1 MKKYFSIAFCLFGLH
16 GNSQQLFTLPEAIN
30 TALKNSFDIQI
41 AKNNLTISTLSN
53 DKGFAGA
60 LPVVNATI
68 NDVENSTS
76 VNQKLNNG
84 NTVNRGGARANNLTG
99 NVQGTF
105 LLYNGYRVVATK
117 QRLEQIQK
125 ISEQQLNSQIQNT
138 LAAVAT
144 KYYDIV
150 RQESYYQTL
159 TVSLDL
165 SLKRLQIINAR
176 RDAGLA
182 NMADVYQG
190 ELDLNARKQELQTQ
204 QLVID
209 QAKTDLL
216 VLMRLPT
223 NLKISIKDS
232 IVVDKSLQLDS
243 LQKKLYNN
251 PDIQSAALSVKVNEF
266 VEKETAA
273 QRYPS
278 VRLNAGLNYNRNQS
292 EAGLFLLNQSYGPFV
307 GLNIQVPIY
316 NGNTLKKQQQIAKIN
331 TKNAGLQQKELTNNL
346 EANLMRAYQSYTNTF
361 ERIDIE
367 QRNFEIAKQLNSLVF
382 EKFKLNQAT
391 ILELREAQKSFEDT
405 GYRLINLAYAA
416 KIAEIELKRSAAI
429 LTF

>member
-1 MKKYFSIAFCLFGLH
+1 MKKIFSIALCLISLLC
-16 GNSQQLFTLPEAIN
+16 NSQQYFTLTEAIN
-30 TALKNSFDIQI
+30 TSLKNSFDIQI
-41 AKNNLTISTLSN
+41 AKNNVAISTINN

-60 LPVVNATI
+60 LPQVNATI

-76 VNQKLNNG
+76 LNQKLNNG
-84 NTVNRGGARANNLTG
+84 NSVSRGGARANNLTG
-99 NVQGTF
+99 NLQGSI

-117 QRLEQIQK
+117 NRLEQLQK
-125 ISEQQLNSQIQNT
+125 LSEQQLNSQIQNT
-138 LAAVAT
+138 MAAVAA

-150 RQESYYQTL
+150 RQESYFQTL
-159 TVSLDL
+159 TLSLDL

-176 RDAGLA
+176 REAGLA

-216 VLMRLPT
+216 LLMRLPS

-232 IVVDKSLQLDS
+232 IIVDKSLQLDS
-243 LQKKLYNN
+243 LQKAIFNN
-251 PDIQSAALSVKVNEF
+251 PDLQTAALAIKVNEF
-266 VEKETAA
+266 IEKETAA
-273 QRYPS
+273 LRYPS
-278 VRLNAGLNYNRNQS
+278 LRLNAGVNYNRNQS

-307 GLNIQVPIY
+307 GLNIQIPIY
-316 NGNTLKKQQQIAKIN
+316 NGSTVKKQQQIAQLN
-331 TKNAGLQQKELTNNL
+331 TKNAGLQQQALSNNL

-361 ERIDIE
+361 ARIEIE
-367 QRNFEIAKQLNSLVF
+367 QRNYEIAKQLNGLVL
-382 EKFKLNQAT
+382 EKFRLNQAT

-416 KIAEIELKRSAAI
+416 KVAEIELKRSAAI
-429 LTF
+429 LAF